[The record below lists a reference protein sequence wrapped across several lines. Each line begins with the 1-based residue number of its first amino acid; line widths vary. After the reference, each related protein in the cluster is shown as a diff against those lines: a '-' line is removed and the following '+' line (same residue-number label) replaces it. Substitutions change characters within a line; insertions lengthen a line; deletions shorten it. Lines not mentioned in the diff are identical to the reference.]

1 MNNLM
6 QSGIACPSC
15 GHDNFNPEKQCEC
28 GYQADESFVIES
40 FIMKSEKKDNK
51 LTNKLINEDSA
62 KAAIRSPKN
71 RPAKEIVL
79 KEIDS
84 WIISFSPVDN
94 SISLGTPA
102 LQSFRLKLQLHDI
115 EELLDVLYHMTGQE
129 ITMRKLSLS
138 PDEINELLKHVY
150 TIIEKKKSKMAI
162 TFSEDDLQDMADMI
176 NTKLKVSLQ

>member
-1 MNNLM
+1 MNSLM

-28 GYQADESFVIES
+28 GYQADKSFVIES
-40 FIMKSEKKDNK
+40 FIMKSERKDSKLANK
-51 LTNKLINEDSA
+51 LTNEEPVKTAVRL
-62 KAAIRSPKN
+62 PKN
-71 RPAKEIVL
+71 KPAKEIVL

-84 WIISFSPVDN
+84 WIISFSPADN

-129 ITMRKLSLS
+129 KTTRKLSLS
-138 PDEINELLKHVY
+138 SDEINELLKHVY
-150 TIIEKKKSKMAI
+150 TMIEEKKSTMAI
-162 TFSEDDLQDMADMI
+162 TFSKDDLQSMADMI
-176 NTKLKVSLQ
+176 NTKLKGSL

>member
-28 GYQADESFVIES
+28 GYQADESFMIES
-40 FIMKSEKKDNK
+40 FIMKSEKKDSK
-51 LTNKLINEDSA
+51 LTHVEPA
-62 KAAIRSPKN
+62 KTSVKSPRN

-102 LQSFRLKLQLHDI
+102 LQSFRLKLQL
-115 EELLDVLYHMTGQE
+115 T
-129 ITMRKLSLS
+129 
-138 PDEINELLKHVY
+138 
-150 TIIEKKKSKMAI
+150 
-162 TFSEDDLQDMADMI
+162 
-176 NTKLKVSLQ
+176 